1 MTTILFVVAIV
12 AAIAAMAYRRLQ
24 KQSRQKAALHRDGAS
39 PDNPI
44 YIRSFNE
51 MDDHMRKRWCSCGG
65 FLEVTG
71 EGTRE
76 RDGRRFRVARMEC
89 HECEESS
96 EVFFDTTD
104 LLQ

>member
-1 MTTILFVVAIV
+1 MTTIFFVVAIV
-12 AAIAAMAYRRLQ
+12 AAMAAMGYRRYRKHSMQ
-24 KQSRQKAALHRDGAS
+24 TAAQHMPGSSVENA
-39 PDNPI
+39 I
-44 YIRSFNE
+44 YIRTFDE
-51 MDDHMRKRWCSCGG
+51 MDEHMRKRWCSCGG

-76 RDGRRFRVARMEC
+76 DDGKRFRVARMEC
-89 HECEESS
+89 HECEETC

>member
-1 MTTILFVVAIV
+1 MP
-12 AAIAAMAYRRLQ
+12 
-24 KQSRQKAALHRDGAS
+24 GAS
-39 PDNPI
+39 QETAI

-51 MDDHMRKRWCSCGG
+51 MDEHMRKRWCACGG
-65 FLEVTG
+65 FLEPVG

-76 RDGRRFRVARMEC
+76 RDGRRFRVARVAC
-89 HECEESS
+89 QECEESR

>member
-12 AAIAAMAYRRLQ
+12 AAIGAMGYKRYRKTNQQ
-24 KQSRQKAALHRDGAS
+24 KVSAERPGAS
-39 PDNPI
+39 SDNAI

-51 MDDHMRKRWCSCGG
+51 MDEHVRKRWCSCGG
-65 FLEVTG
+65 FLELIG

-76 RDGRRFRVARMEC
+76 RDSRRFRVARMEC
-89 HECEESS
+89 HECEETS